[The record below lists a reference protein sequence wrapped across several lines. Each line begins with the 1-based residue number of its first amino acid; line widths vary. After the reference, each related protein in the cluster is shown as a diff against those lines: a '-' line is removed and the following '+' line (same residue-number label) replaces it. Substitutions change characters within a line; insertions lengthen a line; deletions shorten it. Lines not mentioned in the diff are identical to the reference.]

1 MKKRFSFVT
10 NLLHS
15 ILIVIIIFGLFSSNV
30 EVIYADTNLKAEC
43 SKDAVLQLAK
53 IIFNEAGHD
62 SAKDPTLNFYRRMT
76 VASIV
81 LNNAYEYGTGS
92 TWYEKLYTINNHRTV
107 YGGYYNYI
115 DKDFESFL
123 NEKRATTNQKGEM
136 LYIAQLVLT
145 GKYNLPKNMNL
156 QASQEIVLNNGTK
169 WDSTESI
176 GNSYDIY
183 IGYEESPLSDEDIFG
198 NKLKDTT
205 PEYFR
210 KLAES
215 LKLDDY
221 TKYTVDNIC
230 KNSLGSGVVEA
241 KKNKATFYIETG
253 SDVIYESTTFSQGST
268 ITMPTPPTKE
278 GYKFTGWV
286 LEDGKKFNSI
296 SRVSED
302 IKLYASW
309 KKKQTTVNVFNAKCG
324 GADILKVIKF
334 IWTLLSIVLFVVPM
348 GLIVMISLDLV
359 KNVIAGKEDDMKKN
373 FNIAIKRIIFC
384 LFLFLVEPICTFAI
398 DMLGNNANV
407 NWAECI
413 EIAIDP
419 NTNFDDYKV
428 DLDE

>member
-1 MKKRFSFVT
+1 MKKRFSFFT
-10 NLLHS
+10 ILLHS
-15 ILIVIIIFGLFSSNV
+15 ILIIIVMGVIFGKNETV
-30 EVIYADTNLKAEC
+30 YAENELKAEC

-53 IIFNEAGHD
+53 IIYKEVGGD
-62 SAKDPTLNFYRRMT
+62 SAYDSNLNFYRQLNT
-76 VASIV
+76 GSIAV
-81 LNNAYEYGTGS
+81 NNASKKSGS
-92 TWYEKLYTINNHRTV
+92 NWYEKILNLTDNN
-107 YGGYYNYI
+107 YSGYSNY
-115 DKDFESFL
+115 KNRDFNSVTSGASDDL
-123 NEKRATTNQKGEM
+123 RGKM
-136 LYIAQLVLT
+136 LYMAQLILS
-145 GKYNLPKNMNL
+145 GKYNVPSNIIFQTAYL
-156 QASQEIVLNNGTK
+156 ENNK
-169 WDSTESI
+169 EWDYVPSKA
-176 GNSYDIY
+176 GSYDVY
-183 IGYEESPLSDEDIFG
+183 FGYSLYDSSISNNDIFG
-198 NKLKDTT
+198 KELKDTSA
-205 PEYFR
+205 EYYR

-230 KNSLGSGVVEA
+230 KNSLSSSGGVVDI
-241 KKNKATFYIETG
+241 KKHKVTFYLG
-253 SDVIYESTTFSQGST
+253 SDNDVIYESTTVNQGST

-286 LEDGKKFNSI
+286 FEDGKKFNSI